1 MRKQVNYI
9 YTLLKKDLLLE
20 FRQQYTFFGIL
31 LYIASTTFVIYL
43 TMGLPDD
50 KVWNGLFWVTLLF
63 ICINAVARS
72 FLQEGRGRM
81 LYFFTIASPVDF
93 IFSKL
98 IYNSI
103 LMILMSGLSL
113 LLFTLLLGNPLTH
126 GLLFFGISCLGG
138 ISLSLV
144 FSFLAA
150 IASKAQQPSAIMAI
164 LGFPLIIPQI
174 LILIRIAN
182 IAFAD
187 IVQNGLP
194 QLVGLLAGFDLM
206 IVALAYILFPFLWK
220 D

>member
-1 MRKQVNYI
+1 
-9 YTLLKKDLLLE
+9 
-20 FRQQYTFFGIL
+20 
-31 LYIASTTFVIYL
+31 
-43 TMGLPDD
+43 MGQPED
-50 KVWNGLFWVTLLF
+50 KVWNGLYWVTLLF

-81 LYFFTIASPVDF
+81 LYFYTIASPVDF
-93 IFSKL
+93 ILSKL

-103 LMILMSGLSL
+103 LMVLMSGLSL
-113 LLFTLLLGNPLTH
+113 FLFTLLLGDPLQH
-126 GLLFFGISCLGG
+126 SLLFFGISCLGG

-150 IASKAQQPSAIMAI
+150 IAAKAQQPSAIMAI

-174 LILIRIAN
+174 LLLMRIAN
-182 IAFAD
+182 IAFSD

-194 QLVGLLAGFDLM
+194 QLVGMLMGFDIM
-206 IVALAYILFPFLWK
+206 IIALAYILFPFLWK